1 MTGIYRITNLINNKV
16 YIGQSINIEN
26 RFLRHRNELR
36 RNKQN
41 NSYLQNAWNKYGE
54 KNFEFAILE
63 VCTEEE
69 LDDKECAYIQLFNSM
84 NRDNGYNLESGG
96 HANKHMS
103 DDSRAKMSKAKEGM
117 YLGEN
122 NPMYGVHLKH
132 TEEWKH
138 WASKAFSG

>member
-96 HANKHMS
+96 HQISICQMIAGQ
-103 DDSRAKMSKAKEGM
+103 RCQR
-117 YLGEN
+117 
-122 NPMYGVHLKH
+122 LKRVCISEKIIQCMGY
-132 TEEWKH
+132 T
-138 WASKAFSG
+138 